1 MSGISWQDLE
11 VTIFMVFKDALDKE
25 AVLDFLN
32 DCKYIAVDM
41 TPVSKGKVELE
52 LKVEFS
58 KEGITELQEF
68 RDYIDTLVD

>member
-1 MSGISWQDLE
+1 MSGISWQDLT
-11 VTIFMVFKDALDKE
+11 VTIFMIFKDALDKE

-32 DCKYIAVDM
+32 DCKYLAVDM
-41 TPVSKGKVELE
+41 TSLGKGQVELE

-68 RDYIDTLVD
+68 RDYLETLVD